1 MSFKA
6 EASIQAEKIR
16 CIIIQCV
23 LTSGLFANRLRC
35 RFYWQQEKVS
45 FRRRRF
51 THGMFRIFSIS
62 SGRSKMTTR
71 LSRSCLYP
79 DRFEKKK
86 GTRKSHFKDVSPW
99 SNIPF
104 HPKFNVLKT
113 VSFVLCRSSQQPC
126 GFNSTFQRNNWPR
139 VCVLVLSFVYTR
151 TYISSSSSSFLPR

>member
-1 MSFKA
+1 MIFIEKSVLSNSLVSVTTMSFKA

-79 DRFEKKK
+79 DRFEEKKEQENPISK
-86 GTRKSHFKDVSPW
+86 MSVLDLIFPF
-99 SNIPF
+99 IP
-104 HPKFNVLKT
+104 
-113 VSFVLCRSSQQPC
+113 
-126 GFNSTFQRNNWPR
+126 NSM
-139 VCVLVLSFVYTR
+139 S
-151 TYISSSSSSFLPR
+151 